1 MKNDHI
7 QDGMD
12 DLFKE
17 YTLEDVT
24 EYIEIMKK
32 TSGYLTSTD
41 YWNAIK
47 EGKEKGYSIVEVKT
61 WERMEKL
68 LRELED
74 SGKYS

>member
-1 MKNDHI
+1 MNKGMKNDHI

-32 TSGYLTSTD
+32 HLG
-41 YWNAIK
+41 I
-47 EGKEKGYSIVEVKT
+47 
-61 WERMEKL
+61 
-68 LRELED
+68 
-74 SGKYS
+74 